1 MSSTNKTTNYEL
13 SQFLGTDKP
22 AWLTDYNSDMSK
34 IDAGVHTAQTTATGA
49 DGKADANATAI
60 GTLASLTTEAKTSV
74 VAAINEVD
82 SHADTAQ
89 NTATNAATT
98 ANTASNKADNA
109 LTQVANFNLT
119 TFSNLTGT
127 ISNGVLD
134 TYNFTC
140 AKNADGSLAKI
151 YGSAYI
157 TGLTATTTITLSDTG
172 LRPEEAITFSGCA
185 ISERFDTNGG
195 TSVYPL
201 SYTLNTNGTVTIQTY
216 GGGVTTRSYVM
227 LFANLLFVKDFGDVP
242 VNPQ

>member
-1 MSSTNKTTNYEL
+1 MSSTNSTSNYAL

-22 AWLTDYNSDMSK
+22 AWLSDYNSDMSK
-34 IDAGVHTAQTTATGA
+34 IDTGIHNAQTTATGA
-49 DGKADANATAI
+49 DGKADTNATSI
-60 GTLASLTTEAKTSV
+60 GTLANLSTTEKTNLV
-74 VAAINEVD
+74 GAVNEVNT
-82 SHADTAQ
+82 AAGTAQ
-89 NTATNAATT
+89 NTASNAQNT
-98 ANTASNKADNA
+98 ANTANGKADNA

-119 TFSNLTGT
+119 SFSNLTGT

-134 TYNFTC
+134 TYTFTC
-140 AKNADGSLAKI
+140 AKNSDGSLAKI

-185 ISERFDTNGG
+185 ISERFDTNGD

-201 SYTLNTNGTVTIQTY
+201 SYTLNTNGTITIQTY
-216 GGGVTTRSYVM
+216 GGGVTTRSYIM

-242 VNPQ
+242 VNP

>member
-1 MSSTNKTTNYEL
+1 MSSTNKTTHYEL

-22 AWLTDYNSDMSK
+22 AWLNDYNSDMNK
-34 IDAGVHTAQTTATGA
+34 IDAGINSAQSTATSA
-49 DGKADANATAI
+49 DGKADTNTSAI
-60 GTLASLTTEAKTSV
+60 GTLASLTTTEKSNLVGAV
-74 VAAINEVD
+74 NEVNT
-82 SHADTAQ
+82 AVGTAQ
-89 NTATNAATT
+89 NTATNAGNTAT
-98 ANTASNKADNA
+98 AASNKADNA
-109 LTQVANFNLT
+109 LAQVANFNLT

-134 TYNFTC
+134 TYSFTC
-140 AKNADGSLAKI
+140 AKNSDGSLAKI

-216 GGGVTTRSYVM
+216 GGGITTRSYVM
-227 LFANLLFVKDFGDVP
+227 LFANLLFVKDFGDTP
-242 VNPQ
+242 VNP